1 MFESFSFIFLV
12 AALLTYV
19 NYRWLKWPSTI
30 GLMALALVVSTVV
43 TVSRSIVPE
52 FYDFVCEVLAQA
64 DFKTLLLEVML
75 SLLLF
80 AGAIHIDL
88 GKLKKERWSVLLF
101 ATLGVLISTVV
112 IGSLF
117 YFASNL
123 LGIDIPF
130 LHSLLFGAL
139 ISPTDPVAVISILKK
154 ANVGDSLELKIEG
167 ESLFNDGVGVV
178 VFTGILLLA
187 EANGSSSGAAIAEEV
202 GFVFLAEAVGG
213 LVFGLVLGWLALRLM
228 KSVQENGHLVV
239 LLSLAAVLGGHA
251 LALKIG
257 TSGPLAMVV
266 AGLYIGNGLNHDVF
280 MKESKDMMNGIWSV
294 IDESLN
300 AVLFVLIGLSAH
312 LLEFDSQLFTLGIIA
327 IVILLIGRAVSV
339 ILPSSLLKHN
349 KKEFWPSTGILI
361 WGGLRGG
368 ISLALA
374 MSLSDELHGLEIFSV
389 TFIVVVFSILVQGLS
404 LGRVVK
410 KLSGVLSS
418 L

>member
-1 MFESFSFIFLV
+1 MFESFSFIFLI

-30 GLMALALVVSTVV
+30 GLMALALLVSTIV
-43 TVSRSIVPE
+43 TLSRTIAPE
-52 FYDFVCEVLAQA
+52 FYNFVCEALMQA
-64 DFKTLLLEVML
+64 DFKTLLLNVML

-80 AGAIHIDL
+80 AGSIHIDL
-88 GKLKKERWSVLLF
+88 GKLKKEKWSVLLF
-101 ATLGVLISTVV
+101 ATLGVLISTLV

-117 YFASNL
+117 FWVSGFIGL
-123 LGIDIPF
+123 EISFI
-130 LHSLLFGAL
+130 HSLLFGAL

-154 ANVGDSLELKIEG
+154 AKVDESLELEIEG

-178 VFTGILLLA
+178 VFTGILLFA
-187 EANGSSSGAAIAEEV
+187 EANGTSSSAEIIQEV
-202 GFVFLAEAVGG
+202 GTVFLAEAVGG
-213 LVFGLVLGWLALRLM
+213 LLFGLVLGWLTLKLM
-228 KSVQENGHLVV
+228 KSVQENSQLVF

-266 AGLYIGNGLNHDVF
+266 TGLYIGNGLNCGAFADD
-280 MKESKDMMNGIWSV
+280 SKVLMNSIWSM

-312 LLEFDSQLFTLGIIA
+312 FLTFDSQLITLGLA
-327 IVILLIGRAVSV
+327 SIVILLVGRSISV
-339 ILPSSLLKHN
+339 ILPFTLLKFG
-349 KKEFWPSTGILI
+349 KKEFWPSTGVLI

-374 MSLSDELHGLEIFSV
+374 MSLSDDLYGKEIFTV
-389 TFIVVVFSILVQGLS
+389 TFIVVIFSILGQGLS

-410 KLSGVLSS
+410 KIMK
-418 L
+418 